1 MKALSDLLAL
11 GEGSSV
17 EFKRSLRSDL
27 GREICAFAN
36 AAGGVILLGVDDEG
50 RVRGVEGHNRLKSQ
64 VQSVA
69 RSADPPISVEL
80 ESMGDVLAVRV
91 PSQRGRPYSFG
102 GKFFVRDGASSQQM
116 SRDEIREFFFAEGVI
131 RFDESPCRRFSLDD
145 DLDDETWAVFR
156 RRAKIP
162 DHMDPDT
169 ALRNLE
175 LLASD
180 GRMANAGAWLL
191 AKRIRKF
198 HSSAHLSCAL
208 FEGTTKREILDRR
221 DFQSD
226 VYTMVGDA
234 MTWVRSKINVRYIIT
249 GSVNREE
256 RPELPLDAIR
266 EAVVN
271 AVAHRDYRST
281 ANVQVCLYHDRLEI
295 VSPGGLPAGMTE
307 AELGVKSVPRNPLLF
322 GILHRMDAVEH
333 IGSGIRRIRD
343 LCREWGVPA
352 PVIDVSEHWVTVGFR
367 RPAVG
372 GEGSDSTSEGPGRDQ
387 VGTKSGPSRDQVAIL
402 RNSLAGKPITELM
415 AAMGRTNRTKFRNQ
429 VLRPLLEAGWIEMT
443 VPDKPTSRNQ
453 RYRTTAAGREVLAG
467 VEGGG
472 DAGRYP
478 MAGAIDE
485 GEVRMVRSPRREW
498 SDE

>member
-1 MKALSDLLAL
+1 MSMLSDLLAL
-11 GEGSSV
+11 GEGSTV

-36 AAGGVILLGVDDEG
+36 ATGGVILLGVDDEG
-50 RVRGVEGHNRLKSQ
+50 TVRGVEGHNRLKSQ

-80 ESMGDVLAVRV
+80 ESMGEVLAVRV

-131 RFDESPCRRFSLDD
+131 RFDESACRRFSLDD

-180 GRMANAGAWLL
+180 GRMTNAGAWLL

-226 VYTMVGDA
+226 VYTMVDDA

-372 GEGSDSTSEGPGRDQ
+372 GEGSGATSEGPGRDQ
-387 VGTKSGPSRDQVAIL
+387 LGTKSAPSRHQVAIL
-402 RNSLAGKPITELM
+402 RKSLAAQPITELM
-415 AAMGRTNRTKFRNQ
+415 AVAGRKDRTKFRNQ

-443 VPDKPTSRNQ
+443 IPDRPTSRNQ
-453 RYRTTAAGREVLAG
+453 RYRTTGAGREVLVG

-472 DAGRYP
+472 GMYPLAGD
-478 MAGAIDE
+478 IDE
-485 GEVRMVRSPRREW
+485 GEVRKVRSPRREW
-498 SDE
+498 PDE

>member
-1 MKALSDLLAL
+1 MTALSDLIAL
-11 GEGSSV
+11 GEGSAV

-36 AAGGVILLGVDDEG
+36 ATGGVILLGVEDDG
-50 RVRGVEGHNRLKSQ
+50 TVCGVQGHNRLKSQ
-64 VQSVA
+64 VQSIA

-80 ESMGDVLAVRV
+80 DSMGDVLAVRV
-91 PSQRGRPYSFG
+91 PTQRTKPYSFG
-102 GKFFVRDGASSQQM
+102 GKFFMRDGASSQQM
-116 SRDEIREFFFAEGVI
+116 SRDEIREFFFAEGAI
-131 RFDESPCRRFSLDD
+131 HFDRSPCRRFSLDD

-162 DHMDPDT
+162 GHVDLVT
-169 ALRNLE
+169 ALLNLE
-175 LLASD
+175 LLGDD
-180 GRMANAGAWLL
+180 GGMTNAGAWLL
-191 AKRIRKF
+191 ARRIGRF
-198 HSSAHLSCAL
+198 HVSAHLTCAL

-221 DFQSD
+221 DFETD
-226 VYTMVGDA
+226 VYSMVDDA

-256 RPELPLDAIR
+256 RAELPLDAVR

-281 ANVQVCLYHDRLEI
+281 ANVQVCLYHDRLEV

-322 GILHRMDAVEH
+322 GMLHRMEAVER
-333 IGSGIRRIRD
+333 IGSGVRRIRD

-352 PVIDVSEHWVTVGFR
+352 PVFDVSEHWVTVSFR
-367 RPAVG
+367 RPALG
-372 GEGSDSTSEGPGRDQ
+372 GKGSDATSKGLGRDQ

-402 RNSLAGKPITELM
+402 RKSLAGKPITELM
-415 AAMGRTNRTKFRNQ
+415 AVMGRTNRTKFRNQ

-443 VPDKPTSRNQ
+443 VPDRPTSRNQ

-467 VEGGG
+467 AEGGG
-472 DAGRYP
+472 DMGRYP
-478 MAGAIDE
+478 MTGAIDE
-485 GEVRMVRSPRREW
+485 GGGTKG
-498 SDE
+498 